1 MKELFSLMALPLLFI
16 VACAE
21 LAGDEGAANRDC
33 RPKTKAGTKP
43 AGPMLAHPHPRPH
56 PHPDADPSAP
66 CSCTED
72 AEPQVWDGTG
82 RSEAVRGT

>member
-1 MKELFSLMALPLLFI
+1 MKELFSWMALPLLFI
-16 VACAE
+16 VACAA

-33 RPKTKAGTKP
+33 RPKAEAVTKP
-43 AGPMLAHPHPRPH
+43 AESITAHPRPH
-56 PHPDADPSAP
+56 PHPTADAFEP
-66 CSCTED
+66 CSCADD

>member
-33 RPKTKAGTKP
+33 RPKEAGTKP
-43 AGPMLAHPHPRPH
+43 AEPMPAQQQPHPHPR
-56 PHPDADPSAP
+56 ADPSEP
-66 CSCTED
+66 GNCVDD